1 MLDLR
6 AIREDPDR
14 FRAGL
19 ARRDAATRVDEVLR
33 LDEERRSLTTR
44 VEELRAEQN
53 RASKA
58 IGAAAP
64 EERPALIAE
73 AKKISDEL
81 EEEDP
86 RLERVSAELDA
97 LMAELP
103 NLPDPDVP
111 EGLSDDDNVEI
122 KKVGEPPSFDFPVRD
137 HVELGELHGTIDID
151 RAVRTSGSRFAY
163 LMGPLVLV
171 QWALVR
177 YALDFLIT
185 KGFTPVVPPVLVREQ
200 ALFGTGF
207 LPEGAEMIYA
217 TRDEAVQAVGLEP

>member
-73 AKKISDEL
+73 AKKVSDEL

-103 NLPDPDVP
+103 NLPD
-111 EGLSDDDNVEI
+111 
-122 KKVGEPPSFDFPVRD
+122 
-137 HVELGELHGTIDID
+137 
-151 RAVRTSGSRFAY
+151 
-163 LMGPLVLV
+163 
-171 QWALVR
+171 
-177 YALDFLIT
+177 
-185 KGFTPVVPPVLVREQ
+185 
-200 ALFGTGF
+200 
-207 LPEGAEMIYA
+207 
-217 TRDEAVQAVGLEP
+217 